1 MITRQET
8 SALAPAE
15 GDSSGHTEM
24 LLPAEK
30 VALAVAL
37 ARLLRG
43 DEPLPNTTSVC
54 VLALARLAGVHD
66 YTAHLTDEKQ
76 ICCCGA
82 FEQDGVILHSA
93 KCPHGAAP

>member
-1 MITRQET
+1 M
-8 SALAPAE
+8 
-15 GDSSGHTEM
+15 SSRHTDL

-30 VALAVAL
+30 IALTVAL

-66 YTAHLTDEKQ
+66 YTAHPTDDQ
-76 ICCCGA
+76 RS
-82 FEQDGVILHSA
+82 QS
-93 KCPHGAAP
+93 